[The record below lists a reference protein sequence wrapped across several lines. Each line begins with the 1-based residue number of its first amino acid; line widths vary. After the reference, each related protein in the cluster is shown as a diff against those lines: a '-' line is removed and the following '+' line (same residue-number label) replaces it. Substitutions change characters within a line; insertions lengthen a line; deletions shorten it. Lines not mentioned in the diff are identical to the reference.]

1 MAIFGLFKDRQEAGQ
16 KLAMILEDFK
26 GKNAVVLALPRG
38 GVVVGAEIAKVL
50 GLSLD
55 IIVVRK
61 IGSPE
66 SEEYAIGAIDVDGDG
81 VWNEEELKR
90 VNKEWLAQKIQKE
103 KVEAQRRFNLYR
115 RGKAPLDLKDKI
127 AIIVDDGIATGLT
140 IKSAIRYAR
149 KLGAQKVVVAS
160 PLAPQETVDDIKK
173 EADSTGSPQ
182 AEIRVLE
189 TPAFFFAI
197 GQFYET
203 FPQVEDDEV
212 TKILKNE
219 TFKH

>member
-16 KLAMILEDFK
+16 KLANILEDFK
-26 GKNAVVLALPRG
+26 GKNAIVLALPRG
-38 GVVVGAEIAKVL
+38 GVVVGAEIAKAL
-50 GLSLD
+50 DLPLD
-55 IIVVRK
+55 ILVVRK
-61 IGSPE
+61 IGSSQ
-66 SEEYAIGAIDVDGDG
+66 SEEYAIGAIDIDGDG

-103 KVEAQRRFNLYR
+103 KEEVKRRFGLYR
-115 RGKAPLDLKDKI
+115 QGRAPLDLKGKI

-140 IKSAIRYAR
+140 IKSAIRYAQ

-160 PLAPQETVDDIKK
+160 PLAPQETVDDLKK
-173 EADSTGSPQ
+173 EAD
-182 AEIRVLE
+182 EIRVLG

-203 FPQVEDDEV
+203 FPQVDDEEV
-212 TKILKNE
+212 IKILK
-219 TFKH
+219 

>member
-1 MAIFGLFKDRQEAGQ
+1 MAIFGLFKDRQEAGE
-16 KLAMILEDFK
+16 KLAKILENFK
-26 GKNAVVLALPRG
+26 GRNAIVLALPRG
-38 GVVVGAEIAKVL
+38 GVVVGAQIAKAL
-50 GLSLD
+50 DLPLD

-90 VNKEWLAQKIQKE
+90 INKEWLAQEIQKE
-103 KVEAQRRFNLYR
+103 KEEAKRRFDLYR
-115 RGKAPLDLKDKI
+115 QGRIFLDLKDKI

-140 IKSAIRYAR
+140 IKSAIKYAK
-149 KLGAQKVVVAS
+149 KLGAQRVIVAS
-160 PLAPQETVDDIKK
+160 PVAPQETVDDIKK
-173 EADSTGSPQ
+173 EAD
-182 AEIRVLE
+182 EIRVME

-203 FPQVEDDEV
+203 FPQIEDEEV
-212 TKILKNE
+212 VKILK
-219 TFKH
+219 K

>member
-1 MAIFGLFKDRQEAGQ
+1 MAK
-16 KLAMILEDFK
+16 ILEDFK

-38 GVVVGAEIAKVL
+38 GVVVGAKIAKVL
-50 GLSLD
+50 DLPLD

-66 SEEYAIGAIDVDGDG
+66 SEEYAIGAVDIDGDG
-81 VWNEEELKR
+81 VWNEEESKR
-90 VNKEWLAQKIQKE
+90 VNKEWLARKIQKE
-103 KVEAQRRFNLYR
+103 KEEAQRRFDLYR
-115 RGKAPLDLKDKI
+115 QGRAPLDLKDKI

-140 IKSAIRYAR
+140 IKSAIKYAK

-160 PLAPQETVDDIKK
+160 PVAPQETVDDLKK
-173 EADSTGSPQ
+173 EVDSTGSPQ

-189 TPAFFFAI
+189 TPTFFFAI

-203 FPQVEDDEV
+203 FPQVEDEEV
-212 TKILKNE
+212 IKILK
-219 TFKH
+219 K